1 VISRCRF
8 PPSYFARSSRCVES
22 CGRALLAESGPRHS
36 TRTVIVQRRLQPGG
50 NSSIVAD
57 KTVVGWVAEWLKA
70 PVLKTGRRASVS
82 GVRIPPHPPNS
93 LDFHYVSPLVYP
105 SESEA
110 RSVVGSVCK
119 PFANISFAECP
130 GDLKR
135 REPSPQSGAWSC
147 LVSRS
152 SLVEPCFNSLSS
164 RGLARSTALE
174 GRLVWLG
181 TLIGGHSL
189 HYLFCRLLDA
199 RIVNFAT
206 CVRQCSSDKFLR
218 FNQSLRIGH
227 FFFPFFNSDQVL
239 SSTRSVKSLFQYFC
253 LSFFRLR
260 NASRVGSIARVG

>member
-1 VISRCRF
+1 VRAKQGALWEA
-8 PPSYFARSSRCVES
+8 FAN
-22 CGRALLAESGPRHS
+22 
-36 TRTVIVQRRLQPGG
+36 RLQTFLSQ
-50 NSSIVAD
+50 NV
-57 KTVVGWVAEWLKA
+57 
-70 PVLKTGRRASVS
+70 
-82 GVRIPPHPPNS
+82 
-93 LDFHYVSPLVYP
+93 
-105 SESEA
+105 
-110 RSVVGSVCK
+110 
-119 PFANISFAECP
+119 P

-181 TLIGGHSL
+181 TLIDGHSL

-218 FNQSLRIGH
+218 FNQSLRMGH